1 MKRPLIPVALFY
13 FAGLLLAGLPVP
25 LPALF
30 AIAFA
35 LVFLTLFWARVRLVS
50 LCALIV
56 LAGWIN
62 LAQRTAVL
70 SPVDLRTIAGER
82 DALVSVRGKLR
93 ETPYLRVYRDEQR
106 NVDVWTS
113 MAQVEA
119 SEIQFGGREWQ
130 PAFGRIMT
138 RTPGVLPDE
147 VFAGRGIEIT
157 GTLQP
162 TRGPVAEGIFDYRD
176 YLQHLGIYHQL
187 RAKGPDAWK
196 IISGPATAP
205 LADRFCGW
213 ARKTLARGLPVEDES
228 LRLEWAL
235 TLGWKAALT
244 DEVSEPF
251 VRAATYHIFAVDG
264 LRIAIISGIILG
276 LFRVLGIP
284 RAYCGLLAVP
294 FIWFYAA
301 MTGWPASAIRAI
313 VMIMVVFG
321 GWALNR
327 PGDLINS
334 LFAAA
339 IIILVWEPRQLFQA
353 GFQLSF
359 FVVLCIILILPFFKN
374 IGERLL
380 KPHPLLPEA
389 LQPRWQKMLREPG
402 HRVLDLFLVSVAA
415 WLGSIALVA
424 LYFHLVTPLS
434 GPANVLAVPLCALV
448 LICNLSS
455 LLFGAWLPFVSELFN
470 NAGWFLMECIRA
482 TSQWSANWPG
492 AYFYLPMPGL
502 FTILLY
508 YLILIT
514 ALTDWLFRGGWRAWK
529 IGGVIFLSLIWCGL
543 WMRERPVTRVTI
555 LPLMGGHA
563 VYARLPGGNDWLI
576 DCGGESLAQTIV
588 KPFLRAHGVNR
599 LDNFILTHGEVSY
612 SGGAKSALELF
623 NPRNI
628 YLSPVRFHSPSYIE
642 FANEIAASPLLRKP
656 IQAGSQ
662 IGPWTVLYPGA
673 ARHFSKGEDNAL
685 VLRAEIG
692 GTRLLL
698 CSGLGHAGQNA
709 LFDAN
714 NTNDLRADIVV
725 AGIPADSEPL
735 GEALLNAIKPGVIVI
750 ADSAVKRAGADLR
763 ARLRRRHVPVFYT
776 SETSAVTLALR
787 PGHWQADA
795 MDGTMAEGPDGGIK

>member
-13 FAGLLLAGLPVP
+13 LAGLLLAGFPVP

-30 AIAFA
+30 VIAFA
-35 LVFLTLFWARVRLVS
+35 LVFLTLFWPRIRLVS

-70 SPVDLRTIAGER
+70 SPVDLRIIAGEH
-82 DALVSVRGKLR
+82 DALVSIRGRLR

-106 NVDVWTS
+106 NVDVWTAI
-113 MAQVEA
+113 AQVDA
-119 SEIQFGGREWQ
+119 SEIRFGGGEWQ

-138 RTPGVLPDE
+138 RTPGILSE
-147 VFAGRGIEIT
+147 NVFAGRGVEIT

-162 TRGPVAEGIFDYRD
+162 ARGPVAEGLFDYRD
-176 YLQHLGIYHQL
+176 YLRHLGIYHQL
-187 RAKGPDAWK
+187 RARGPDAWQ
-196 IISGPATAP
+196 ITSGPATAP
-205 LADRFCGW
+205 LADRFCNW

-264 LRIAIISGIILG
+264 LRIAIVSGIFLG

-284 RAYCGLLAVP
+284 RAWCGLLAVP
-294 FIWFYAA
+294 IIWFYAA

-321 GWALNR
+321 GWALDR

-380 KPHPLLPEA
+380 RPDPLLPES

-402 HRVLDLFLVSVAA
+402 RYVLDLFLVSVAA

-470 NAGWFLMECIRA
+470 HAGWFLMECIRA
-482 TSQWSANWPG
+482 TSHWSADWPG

-508 YLILIT
+508 YLILT
-514 ALTDWLFRGGWRAWK
+514 TVLTGWLFRGERRAWK
-529 IGGVIFLSLIWCGL
+529 IGGVALLSFVWCGL
-543 WMRERPVTRVTI
+543 WLWERPVTRVTV

-576 DCGGESLAQTIV
+576 DCGGESFAQTVV
-588 KPFLRAHGVNR
+588 KPFLRAQGVNR
-599 LDNFILTHGEVSY
+599 LDNLVLTHGEVSY
-612 SGGAKSALELF
+612 SGGAKSALDLF
-623 NPRNI
+623 RPRNI
-628 YLSPVRFHSPSYIE
+628 YLSPVRFRSPGYIE
-642 FANEIAASPLLRKP
+642 FANEIAANPSLRKP
-656 IQAGSQ
+656 IQAGSR
-662 IGPWTVLYPGA
+662 IGPWTVLYPGT

-692 GTRLLL
+692 GTRILL

-709 LFDAN
+709 LFDGN
-714 NTNDLRADIVV
+714 NTNDLRADFVV
-725 AGIPADSEPL
+725 AGIPAEGEPL
-735 GEALLNAIKPGVIVI
+735 SEALLNAVQPRVIVI
-750 ADSAVKRAGADLR
+750 ADSAVKSADADLR
-763 ARLRRRHVPVFYT
+763 ARLTRRHVPVFYV
-776 SETSAVTLALR
+776 SETSAVTLAIR
-787 PGHWQADA
+787 PGHWQANA
-795 MDGTMAEGPDGGIK
+795 MDGTRVDEASNGTK